1 LHTELVALILYR
13 RHTKACPIHKSGLKA
28 RAKRLFMDC
37 ECPFRM
43 YGRTDT
49 SFVPRQSTGFTG
61 LAEAEALRSSLIAQ
75 SKDETVH
82 GPRIADCVEKYLAA
96 RRHEL
101 GEKTSGHYRLLLS
114 RLQRYCEQMTPRFA
128 KVREI
133 ADRFRVSADAVY
145 LWIDTASCFHQNTG
159 LSRGEDA

>member
-82 GPRIADCVEKYLAA
+82 GPRIA
-96 RRHEL
+96 
-101 GEKTSGHYRLLLS
+101 
-114 RLQRYCEQMTPRFA
+114 
-128 KVREI
+128 
-133 ADRFRVSADAVY
+133 
-145 LWIDTASCFHQNTG
+145 TASKNISPRVGTNWARKPPVIIGYCFPACNG
-159 LSRGEDA
+159 IANR